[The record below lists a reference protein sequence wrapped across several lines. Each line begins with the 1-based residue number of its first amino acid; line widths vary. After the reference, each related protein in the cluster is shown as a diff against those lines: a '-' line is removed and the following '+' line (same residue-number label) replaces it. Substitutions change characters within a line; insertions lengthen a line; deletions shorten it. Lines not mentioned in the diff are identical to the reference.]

1 MASKSVTTE
10 VDVDIEFDLSD
21 FDIEDI
27 IDYLIDE
34 GIEELSKEDRIRLA
48 NLLKTS
54 TESAGFEITNLDD
67 ELKFDHFCK
76 VHEKYTVAQIQQ
88 MLPE

>member
-10 VDVDIEFDLSD
+10 IDFDLSD
-21 FDIEDI
+21 FDVEDI

-34 GIEELSKEDRIRLA
+34 GIEELSKEDRVRLA

-67 ELKFDHFCK
+67 ELKFGHFCK
-76 VHEKYTVAQIQQ
+76 VHEKYTVDQITK